1 VNRIT
6 RKVNI
11 NQEDQWKLYCELF
24 SERQMNKYA
33 SGETTECQAVDL
45 YAANLAASS
54 RFWPMLAVLEL
65 ALRTTLNAQLEKR
78 SNEKGRKVHWVL
90 DQHNEIRRKNPRA
103 AHDLDKARE
112 ILKRTS
118 RAVTPRNIM
127 DELPLG
133 FWTIIVSNRLK
144 EIWPDLAA
152 GFKGLES
159 RNSQELSSLLKFFK
173 SFRNQIGHH
182 HVIILLDLQVIEM
195 RLMRLA
201 HLIDPR
207 LEQILK
213 TIDDC
218 DMRAAN
224 QTTQE

>member
-1 VNRIT
+1 MEL
-6 RKVNI
+6 

-33 SGETTECQAVDL
+33 IGDTEINQAVDV
-45 YAANLAASS
+45 YCANLAASA

-65 ALRTTLNAQLEKR
+65 ALRTTLNAQLQIR
-78 SNEKGRKVHWVL
+78 NHEKGRKVHWVL

-103 AHDLDKARE
+103 AQDLDKARE

-118 RAVTPRNIM
+118 RAVTPGNIM

-133 FWTIIVSNRLK
+133 FWTVLVSNRLK
-144 EIWPDLAA
+144 EMWPDLAS

-159 RNSQELSSLLKFFK
+159 RNSQELSALLKFFK
-173 SFRNQIGHH
+173 NFRNRIGHH
-182 HVIILLDLQVIEM
+182 HVIIFMDLQVVETKLI
-195 RLMRLA
+195 RLA

-213 TIDDC
+213 TFDGC
-218 DMRAAN
+218 GTQATT